1 MRAIRKKPVKAKNTH
16 AGGWRTSLGGVLR
29 KHNKSSAKGGKAS
42 SFATQAKRAEILES
56 GIKQLQ
62 SMGYGIKNVYRF
74 RETHMRALVKAWE
87 KAELAPATIQN
98 KISIFRVFAE
108 WIGKSGAIRDS
119 RLYVSSPEK
128 VQRHTYAETDKT
140 WSGQNIDADVLMEK
154 VASIDERVAIQLQL
168 QQAFGLRM
176 KEAALLH
183 PHGADRGSQ
192 LAINWGTKGGR
203 DRIVDIKTPEQ
214 RAILDKAKELVKKPT
229 DSLVPKDIQYVQ
241 WRNHYY
247 YVCRQVGISRKGG
260 ITSHGLRHEQA
271 NAQYEKITGEKSPIK
286 GGNPS
291 KINPELHEL
300 AMQEIA
306 EQLGHS
312 RPDVSTAYLG
322 SFGKNSPLKKQKK

>member
-1 MRAIRKKPVKAKNTH
+1 MIMRKLNDTKKH
-16 AGGWRTSLGGVLR
+16 FGRGWRASLRDVLR
-29 KHNKSSAKGGKAS
+29 KHNKGSARGGKAS

-56 GIKQLQ
+56 GFKQLR
-62 SMGYGIKNVYRF
+62 SLGYKIENVLNF
-74 RETHMRALVKAWE
+74 RENHIKVLVRAWE
-87 KAELAPATIQN
+87 EAKLAPATIQN
-98 KISIFRVFAE
+98 KISIFRVFSE
-108 WIGKSGAIRDS
+108 WIGKSGMVRDS
-119 RLYVSSPEK
+119 TLYVSNPEN

-140 WSGQNIDADVLMEK
+140 WSGQNVDLDALMQK
-154 VASIDERVAIQLQL
+154 VTELDQQVAIQLKL

-183 PHGADRGSQ
+183 PHGADRGGQ

-214 RAILDKAKELVKKPT
+214 RAILENAKEFVKNPT
-229 DSLVPKDIQYVQ
+229 DSMVPKEMKFVQ

-247 YVCRQVGISRKGG
+247 YICKKVGISRKGG

-271 NAQYEKITGEKSPIK
+271 NARYEEITGEKSPIK
-286 GGNPS
+286 GGDPS
-291 KINPELHEL
+291 KVDPELHKL

-306 EQLGHS
+306 EELGHS

-322 SFGKNSPLKKQKK
+322 SFGQNSPLKK